1 MNYQVKLTETAV
13 SDLRDILYSIADLS
27 GSPDVAR
34 SFVEQLRDKVNSLSA
49 LPERGAI
56 PHDRVLAAQGY
67 RFLVHKE
74 YLILYTVDKDAA
86 VVYVQAILNGK
97 RDYAKILRKTF

>member
-13 SDLRDILYSIADLS
+13 NDLLDILFSGAELS
-27 GSPDVAR
+27 GSRDIAR
-34 SFVEQLRDKVNSLSA
+34 KFVEELRENVISLSTF
-49 LPERGAI
+49 PERGAV
-56 PHDRVLAAQGY
+56 PHDRVLTAQEY

-86 VVYVQAILNGK
+86 VVYVQAILNGM
-97 RDYAKILRKTF
+97 RDYPKILRKTF